1 MTTDSTHP
9 PHRAVATFLV
19 LTLVLSSIF
28 YTLVI
33 HAGSLGAGKG
43 IYVTGL
49 MWCPGV
55 AALLTC
61 RLLGRPLGSL
71 GWQWRWRYQLWAFL
85 IPIAYATVA
94 YVAVWILGLGGFP
107 NRVFLTQVAQGFG
120 WSGAPLWLVGVGYV
134 LLIGTV
140 GMVRSTSTALGE
152 EIGWRG
158 FLVPE
163 LSRTMSFTSTALVSG
178 IIWATWHFPIL
189 LFADYNSGTPAWY
202 GLTCFTVMV
211 VGISFLF
218 AWLRLRSGSLW
229 TGAVM
234 HASHN
239 AFIQGVFTPLT
250 TDTGRTAYVIDEF
263 GWMLALVAVIAAGV
277 VWRRRGQV
285 SHGAREAGAFA
296 AVTA

>member
-1 MTTDSTHP
+1 MTDTSP
-9 PHRAVATFLV
+9 RPYRPVATFLL
-19 LTLVLSSIF
+19 LTFALSAIF
-28 YTLVI
+28 YALII
-33 HAGSLGAGKG
+33 HAGRLAAGNG

-49 MWCPGV
+49 MWCPGL

-61 RLLGRPLGSL
+61 RVLGRPISTL
-71 GWQWRWRYQLWAFL
+71 GWRWDWRYQRWAFL
-85 IPIAYATVA
+85 IPIAYAGAA
-94 YVAVWILGLGGFP
+94 YVAVWISGLGGFP
-107 NRVFLTQVAQGFG
+107 NRAFLAQVAERFG
-120 WSGAPLWLVGVGYV
+120 WAGAPLWLVAAGYV
-134 LLIGTV
+134 LLTGTV
-140 GMVRSTSTALGE
+140 GMVRGTSTALGE

-178 IIWATWHFPIL
+178 IIWAAWHFPIL

-211 VGISFLF
+211 VGISFVF

-239 AFIQGVFTPLT
+239 VFIQAIFTPLT
-250 TDTGRTAYVIDEF
+250 TDTGKTAYVIDEF

-277 VWRRRGQV
+277 VWARRTETTR
-285 SHGAREAGAFA
+285 AMAGLVA
-296 AVTA
+296 AGT